1 MAGII
6 GEKNTSKLLFI
17 IASTYKMGYPL
28 HAIVQGSSGSGK
40 SHLINIIGQCLP
52 QEDVLYMTRVTSKS
66 FYHYGKDEL
75 VNKLIVIQ
83 DFDGLDN
90 DAQYAFSNLQN
101 LGSVSSSTTH
111 KDKYGNIVSTLKSVN
126 SHFSSIVTTKNAE
139 NYYDNMGNSVTVGVD
154 ESVEQTYRTID
165 YQNQKIAGLID
176 SSDEQKAK
184 HFLQN
189 CIRCI
194 KPYEVVNIYAHKIRL
209 PFEVKMARKLNFH
222 YQSFVKQIT
231 ILNQYQRNKDDKGR
245 LITQPED
252 LQIACDVL
260 FDVIMLK
267 VDDLDSSLRHFFDS
281 LKNYILKID
290 KAQDPKHLFS
300 QREVRLALKIS
311 KTQCFRNLQEL
322 ERLEYIDRIGGYANK
337 GYKYRI
343 SHWDDMHKIRDKIKT
358 ELNQQLLTLENDV

>member
-1 MAGII
+1 
-6 GEKNTSKLLFI
+6 
-17 IASTYKMGYPL
+17 
-28 HAIVQGSSGSGK
+28 
-40 SHLINIIGQCLP
+40 
-52 QEDVLYMTRVTSKS
+52 
-66 FYHYGKDEL
+66 
-75 VNKLIVIQ
+75 
-83 DFDGLDN
+83 
-90 DAQYAFSNLQN
+90 
-101 LGSVSSSTTH
+101 
-111 KDKYGNIVSTLKSVN
+111 VN

-176 SSDEQKAK
+176 NSDEQKAK

-252 LQIACDVL
+252 LQIACNIL

-281 LKNYILKID
+281 LKNYILNID
-290 KAQDPKHLFS
+290 KAQEPKHLFS

-343 SHWDDMHKIRDKIKT
+343 SHWDDMHKIRNKIKT
-358 ELNQQLLTLENDV
+358 ELNQQLSTLENDA